1 MPNKE
6 PIRQF
11 VRIIFS
17 GEVGNWWKW
26 EVGNGA
32 MGKWEVGSGEVGN
45 WGSMAADIQLKP

>member
-17 GEVGNWWKW
+17 GEVGKW
-26 EVGNGA
+26 GNGE
-32 MGKWEVGSGEVGN
+32 MGKWGNGEMGKWGN
-45 WGSMAADIQLKP
+45 GEIQLKP

>member
-17 GEVGNWWKW
+17 GEVGS
-26 EVGNGA
+26 G
-32 MGKWEVGSGEVGN
+32 EVGSGGMGN
-45 WGSMAADIQLKP
+45 LAEISLSP